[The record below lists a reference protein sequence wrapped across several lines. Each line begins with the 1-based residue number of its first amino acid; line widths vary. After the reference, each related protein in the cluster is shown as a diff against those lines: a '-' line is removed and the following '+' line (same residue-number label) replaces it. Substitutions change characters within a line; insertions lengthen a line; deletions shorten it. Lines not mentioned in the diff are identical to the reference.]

1 MVSEH
6 NVSTPSLDLDQRD
19 ALSATPKGMRITIG
33 LFGRRH
39 AGKSSVV
46 NALARQPVSIVS
58 EVPGTTTD
66 PVERAMELLP
76 LGPVLFVDT
85 AGIDDDAEVVGQLRA
100 ETTRKAMKGC
110 DLALLVYEQGTWG
123 EAERDLLAD
132 LEREAI
138 PAVVVANKTDL
149 AGEGAASDKAGSD
162 GVGSDFDQAV
172 RVSATERTGMGE
184 LLQAIIDAA
193 PESLLEDPP
202 LARDLVNP
210 GDTVVLVVPIDK
222 EAPKGRLI
230 LPQVQTARDLLDG
243 GALPYLV
250 RDSELAAALASLKEP
265 PALVITDSQVFH
277 QVAEIVPEEIPL
289 TGFSVIMARAKG
301 DIHVQAAALQVLA
314 QLGEDARILIAEAC
328 THHPISEDIGTVKIP
343 RLLRKNLGE
352 GITIDHVQG
361 KDFPSDLSSYDLV
374 IHCGACMFTR
384 RAMLSRI
391 QACEQAGVPIAN
403 YGMVLA
409 HFAGIAERA
418 LAPFNL
424 ELIDQR
430 RG

>member
-33 LFGRRH
+33 LFGRRN

-123 EAERDLLAD
+123 EVERDLLTD

-138 PAVVVANKTDL
+138 PVVVVANKIDL
-149 AGEGAASDKAGSD
+149 ASEGAASDKA
-162 GVGSDFDQAV
+162 GSDFDQAV

-202 LARDLVNP
+202 LACDLVNP

-250 RDSELAAALASLKEP
+250 RDTELAAALASLKEP

-391 QACEQAGVPIAN
+391 QACERAGVPIAN

-409 HFAGIAERA
+409 HFAGIANRA

>member
-33 LFGRRH
+33 LFGRRN

-123 EAERDLLAD
+123 EVERDLLTD

-138 PAVVVANKTDL
+138 PVVVVANKIDL
-149 AGEGAASDKAGSD
+149 AGDGVANEGAA
-162 GVGSDFDQAV
+162 SDFDQAV
-172 RVSATERTGMGE
+172 RVSATERTGMSE

-250 RDSELAAALASLKEP
+250 RDTELAAALDSLKEP

-409 HFAGIAERA
+409 HFAGIANRA
-418 LAPFNL
+418 LAPFL
-424 ELIDQR
+424 L
-430 RG
+430 

>member
-1 MVSEH
+1 MVPEH

-33 LFGRRH
+33 LFGRRN

-123 EAERDLLAD
+123 EVERDLLAD

-138 PAVVVANKTDL
+138 PAVVVANKIDL
-149 AGEGAASDKAGSD
+149 AGDGAASDGSA
-162 GVGSDFDQAV
+162 SDFDQAV
-172 RVSATERTGMGE
+172 RVSATERTGMSE

-250 RDSELAAALASLKEP
+250 RDTELAAALASLKEP

-277 QVAEIVPEEIPL
+277 QVAEIVPEDVPL
-289 TGFSVIMARAKG
+289 TGFSVIMARANG

-352 GITIDHVQG
+352 GIAIDHVQG
-361 KDFPSDLSSYDLV
+361 KDFPNDLSSYDLV
-374 IHCGACMFTR
+374 IHCGACMFSR

-391 QACEQAGVPIAN
+391 QACERAGVPIAN

-409 HFAGIAERA
+409 HFAGIAQRA

-424 ELIDQR
+424 ELIEQR

>member
-33 LFGRRH
+33 LFGRRN

-162 GVGSDFDQAV
+162 FDQAV

-250 RDSELAAALASLKEP
+250 RDTELSAALASLKEP

-289 TGFSVIMARAKG
+289 TGFYVIMARAKG

-409 HFAGIAERA
+409 HFAGIAQRA
-418 LAPFNL
+418 LAPFAL
-424 ELIDQR
+424 V
-430 RG
+430 

>member
-1 MVSEH
+1 MGDEAA
-6 NVSTPSLDLDQRD
+6 NDG
-19 ALSATPKGMRITIG
+19 SA
-33 LFGRRH
+33 
-39 AGKSSVV
+39 
-46 NALARQPVSIVS
+46 
-58 EVPGTTTD
+58 
-66 PVERAMELLP
+66 
-76 LGPVLFVDT
+76 
-85 AGIDDDAEVVGQLRA
+85 
-100 ETTRKAMKGC
+100 
-110 DLALLVYEQGTWG
+110 
-123 EAERDLLAD
+123 
-132 LEREAI
+132 
-138 PAVVVANKTDL
+138 
-149 AGEGAASDKAGSD
+149 
-162 GVGSDFDQAV
+162 SDFDQAV

-193 PESLLEDPP
+193 PESLLEDSP

-230 LPQVQTARDLLDG
+230 LPQVQAARDLLDG

-250 RDSELAAALASLKEP
+250 RDTELAAALASLKEP

-277 QVAEIVPEEIPL
+277 QVAEIVPENVPL

-301 DIHVQAAALQVLA
+301 DIYAQAAALQVLA

-374 IHCGACMFTR
+374 IHCGACMLSR

-391 QACEQAGVPIAN
+391 QACERAGVPIAN

-418 LAPFNL
+418 LAPFAL
-424 ELIDQR
+424 
-430 RG
+430 

>member
-6 NVSTPSLDLDQRD
+6 NVSAPSLDLDQRD

-33 LFGRRH
+33 LFGRRN

-138 PAVVVANKTDL
+138 PAVVVANKIDL
-149 AGEGAASDKAGSD
+149 AGEGAASEGA
-162 GVGSDFDQAV
+162 GSDFDQAV

-210 GDTVVLVVPIDK
+210 EDTVVLVVPIDK

-250 RDSELAAALASLKEP
+250 RDTELSAALASLKEP

-277 QVAEIVPEEIPL
+277 RVAEIVPEDVPL

-374 IHCGACMFTR
+374 VHCGACMFSR

-391 QACEQAGVPIAN
+391 QACERAGVPIAN

-409 HFAGIAERA
+409 HFAGIANRA
-418 LAPFNL
+418 LAPFK
-424 ELIDQR
+424 R
-430 RG
+430 

>member
-33 LFGRRH
+33 LFGRRN

-123 EAERDLLAD
+123 EVERDLLAD

-149 AGEGAASDKAGSD
+149 AGEGAASDGA
-162 GVGSDFDQAV
+162 VSDFDQAV

-250 RDSELAAALASLKEP
+250 RDTELAAALASLKEP

-277 QVAEIVPEEIPL
+277 QVAEIVPEEVPL

-314 QLGEDARILIAEAC
+314 QLREDARILIAEAC

-361 KDFPSDLSSYDLV
+361 KDFPNDLSSYDLA

-391 QACEQAGVPIAN
+391 QACERAGVPIAN

-409 HFAGIAERA
+409 HFAGIANRA
-418 LAPFNL
+418 LAPFK
-424 ELIDQR
+424 R
-430 RG
+430 

>member
-33 LFGRRH
+33 LFGRRN

-123 EAERDLLAD
+123 EAERDLLTD

-138 PAVVVANKTDL
+138 PVVVVANKTDL
-149 AGEGAASDKAGSD
+149 AGEGVANDRAA
-162 GVGSDFDQAV
+162 SDFDQAV
-172 RVSATERTGMGE
+172 RVSATERTGMSE

-250 RDSELAAALASLKEP
+250 RDTELSAALASLKEP

-314 QLGEDARILIAEAC
+314 QLGEDARIFIAEAC

-409 HFAGIAERA
+409 HFAGIANRA
-418 LAPFNL
+418 LAPFL
-424 ELIDQR
+424 L
-430 RG
+430 

>member
-1 MVSEH
+1 MVPEH

-33 LFGRRH
+33 LFGRRN

-123 EAERDLLAD
+123 EVERDLLAD

-138 PAVVVANKTDL
+138 PAVVVANKIDL
-149 AGEGAASDKAGSD
+149 AGDGAASDGSA
-162 GVGSDFDQAV
+162 SDFDQAV
-172 RVSATERTGMGE
+172 RVSATERTGMSE

-250 RDSELAAALASLKEP
+250 RDTELAAALASLKEP

-277 QVAEIVPEEIPL
+277 QVAEIVPEDVPL

-374 IHCGACMFTR
+374 IHCGACMLSR

-391 QACEQAGVPIAN
+391 QACERAGVPIAN

-418 LAPFNL
+418 LAPFAL
-424 ELIDQR
+424 
-430 RG
+430 

>member
-33 LFGRRH
+33 LFGRRN

-250 RDSELAAALASLKEP
+250 RDTELSAALASLKEP

-301 DIHVQAAALQVLA
+301 DIHGQAAALQVLA

-409 HFAGIAERA
+409 HFAGIANRA

>member
-33 LFGRRH
+33 LFGRRN

-162 GVGSDFDQAV
+162 FDQAV

-250 RDSELAAALASLKEP
+250 RDTELSAALASLKEP

-418 LAPFNL
+418 LAPFAL
-424 ELIDQR
+424 V
-430 RG
+430 

>member
-33 LFGRRH
+33 LFGRRN

-110 DLALLVYEQGTWG
+110 DLALLVYEQGRWG
-123 EAERDLLAD
+123 EVERDLLAD
-132 LEREAI
+132 LDREAI
-138 PAVVVANKTDL
+138 PAVVVANKIDL
-149 AGEGAASDKAGSD
+149 AGEGAA
-162 GVGSDFDQAV
+162 SDFDQAV
-172 RVSATERTGMGE
+172 RVSATERTGMSE

-243 GALPYLV
+243 GALPYLA
-250 RDSELAAALASLKEP
+250 RDTELAAALASLKEP

-277 QVAEIVPEEIPL
+277 QVAEIVPEDVPL

-301 DIHVQAAALQVLA
+301 DIHVQAAALQALA

-374 IHCGACMFTR
+374 IHCGACMFSR

-391 QACEQAGVPIAN
+391 QACERAGVPIAN

-424 ELIDQR
+424 ELIE
-430 RG
+430 

>member
-33 LFGRRH
+33 LFGRRN

-162 GVGSDFDQAV
+162 FDQAV

-250 RDSELAAALASLKEP
+250 RDTELSAALASLKEP

-409 HFAGIAERA
+409 HFAGIANRA
-418 LAPFNL
+418 LAPFAL
-424 ELIDQR
+424 
-430 RG
+430 